1 VGFLVLPP
9 AYPTRVR
16 MTPLRLP
23 NRESGPQNQPKAKV
37 AVSVLAGADVSMGG
51 TDRLDISPLFV
62 RLITLFSLTELR
74 GVTAKIVPEKN
85 TCNKASILALLRP
98 VITDFYSSA
107 VLTKSNAIEFM
118 Q

>member
-1 VGFLVLPP
+1 VLPP
-9 AYPTRVR
+9 VYPTRVR

-37 AVSVLAGADVSMGG
+37 AVSILAGADASMGG
-51 TDRLDISPLFV
+51 IDRLRISPLFV
-62 RLITLFSLTELR
+62 RSTILFPLIKLR
-74 GVTAKIVPEKN
+74 RIAVKIAPVKN
-85 TCNKASILALLRP
+85 TRNKASILALLRP

-107 VLTKSNAIEFM
+107 ALTKSNAMEFM